1 MNYSSLQ
8 AAFGSSESNFSD
20 ITPRQ
25 STNELNLKNN
35 NVRDPIE
42 GLNDLIGKLPRD
54 LNDVVSARNSAKQ
67 ALNLDYDPSR
77 RFSRPEA
84 SKTAGMYPQ
93 QGYARNQPMGLAFDP
108 QHPLNE
114 KIMPIA
120 GYYDTN
126 RNNIFGNLL

>member
-42 GLNDLIGKLPRD
+42 GLTNLIGKLPRD
-54 LNDVVSARNSAKQ
+54 LNDTVSARNSAKQ

-84 SKTAGMYPQ
+84 SQTAGMYPQ

>member
-1 MNYSSLQ
+1 MNYATLG
-8 AAFGSSESNFSD
+8 AAFGSSELTYSEY
-20 ITPRQ
+20 TPRQ

-54 LNDVVSARNSAKQ
+54 LNDTVSARNSAKQ

>member
-1 MNYSSLQ
+1 MNYATLG
-8 AAFGSSESNFSD
+8 AAFGSSELTYSEY
-20 ITPRQ
+20 IPRQ

-84 SKTAGMYPQ
+84 SQTAGMYPQ

>member
-1 MNYSSLQ
+1 MNYATLG
-8 AAFGSSESNFSD
+8 AAFGSSEVTYSEY
-20 ITPRQ
+20 TPRQ

-42 GLNDLIGKLPRD
+42 GLSNLIGKLPRD
-54 LNDVVSARNSAKQ
+54 LNDTVSARNSAKQ

-77 RFSRPEA
+77 RYSRPEA

-93 QGYARNQPMGLAFDP
+93 QGYARNQPMGLAFDT

>member
-8 AAFGSSESNFSD
+8 ASFGSSESNFSD

-42 GLNDLIGKLPRD
+42 GLNDLIPKLPRD

-77 RFSRPEA
+77 RYSRPEA

-93 QGYARNQPMGLAFDP
+93 QGYARNQPMGLAFDT

>member
-1 MNYSSLQ
+1 MNYATLG

-20 ITPRQ
+20 ITTRQ
-25 STNELNLKNN
+25 ATNDLNIKNN

-42 GLNDLIGKLPRD
+42 GLTDLIGKLPRD
-54 LNDVVSARNSAKQ
+54 LNDTVSARNSAKQ
-67 ALNLDYDPSR
+67 AINLDFDPSR

-108 QHPLNE
+108 QHPLNQ

>member
-1 MNYSSLQ
+1 MNYGTLQ
-8 AAFGSSESNFSD
+8 AAFGSSEMNYSQF
-20 ITPRQ
+20 TPMQ
-25 STNELNLKNN
+25 STNVLNLKNN
-35 NVRDPIE
+35 NVREPIE
-42 GLNDLIGKLPRD
+42 GLEDKIGKLPRD
-54 LNDVVSARNSAKQ
+54 LNDTVSARSSAKQ
-67 ALNLDYDPSR
+67 ALNLDFNPAH

-93 QGYARNQPMGLAFDP
+93 QGYARNQPMGLAFDAL
-108 QHPLNE
+108 HPLNE

>member
-1 MNYSSLQ
+1 MNYANLG
-8 AAFGSSESNFSD
+8 AAFGSSEVTYSEY
-20 ITPRQ
+20 TPRQ

-42 GLNDLIGKLPRD
+42 GLTNLIGKLPRD

-77 RFSRPEA
+77 RYSRPEA

-93 QGYARNQPMGLAFDP
+93 QGYARNQPMGLAFDT

>member
-1 MNYSSLQ
+1 MNYNTLGS
-8 AAFGSSESNFSD
+8 AFGASELNYSEYN
-20 ITPRQ
+20 PRQ

-35 NVRDPIE
+35 NVGEAIE
-42 GLNDLIGKLPRD
+42 GLNDIIGKLPRD
-54 LNDVVSARNSAKQ
+54 LNDTVSARNSSKQ
-67 ALNLDYDPSR
+67 ALNLDFNPAR

-84 SKTAGMYPQ
+84 SQTAGMYPQ

-108 QHPLNE
+108 AHPLNE

-120 GYYDTN
+120 GYYDVN

>member
-1 MNYSSLQ
+1 MNYANLG
-8 AAFGSSESNFSD
+8 AAFGSSELTYSEY
-20 ITPRQ
+20 TPRQ

-42 GLNDLIGKLPRD
+42 GLTNLIGKLPRD
-54 LNDVVSARNSAKQ
+54 LNDTVSARNSAKQ

-77 RFSRPEA
+77 RYSRPEA

-93 QGYARNQPMGLAFDP
+93 QGYARNQPMGLAFDT

>member
-1 MNYSSLQ
+1 MNYSTLG
-8 AAFGSSESNFSD
+8 AAFGSSELTYSEY
-20 ITPRQ
+20 TPRQ

-42 GLNDLIGKLPRD
+42 GLNDLIGKPPRD
-54 LNDVVSARNSAKQ
+54 LNDTVSARNSAKQ
-67 ALNLDYDPSR
+67 ALNLDFDPSR

-93 QGYARNQPMGLAFDP
+93 QGYARHQPMGLAFDP

-126 RNNIFGNLL
+126 RNNMFGNLL

>member
-1 MNYSSLQ
+1 MNYATLG
-8 AAFGSSESNFSD
+8 AAYGSSESNFSD

-35 NVRDPIE
+35 NIRDPIE

-67 ALNLDYDPSR
+67 VLNLDYDPSR

-84 SKTAGMYPQ
+84 SRTAGMYPQ

>member
-1 MNYSSLQ
+1 MNYSSLG
-8 AAFGSSESNFSD
+8 AAFGSSELTYSEY
-20 ITPRQ
+20 TPRQ

-42 GLNDLIGKLPRD
+42 GLTNLIGKLPRD
-54 LNDVVSARNSAKQ
+54 LNDTVSARNSAKQ

-77 RFSRPEA
+77 RYSRPEA

-93 QGYARNQPMGLAFDP
+93 QGYARNQPMGLAFDT

>member
-1 MNYSSLQ
+1 MNYATLG
-8 AAFGSSESNFSD
+8 AAFGSSELTYSEY
-20 ITPRQ
+20 TPRQ

-35 NVRDPIE
+35 NVRDPVE

-67 ALNLDYDPSR
+67 ALNLDYDPTR

-93 QGYARNQPMGLAFDP
+93 QGYARNQPMGLAFDT

>member
-1 MNYSSLQ
+1 MNYATLG
-8 AAFGSSESNFSD
+8 AAFGSSEVNYSEY
-20 ITPRQ
+20 TPRQ

-42 GLNDLIGKLPRD
+42 GLTDLIGKLPRD

-126 RNNIFGNLL
+126 RNNMFGNLL

>member
-1 MNYSSLQ
+1 MNYATLG
-8 AAFGSSESNFSD
+8 AAFGSSELNYSEY
-20 ITPRQ
+20 TPRQ
-25 STNELNLKNN
+25 ATNELNLKNN
-35 NVRDPIE
+35 NVRQPIE
-42 GLNDLIGKLPRD
+42 GLEDKIGKLPRD
-54 LNDVVSARNSAKQ
+54 LNDTVSARSSAKQ
-67 ALNLDYDPSR
+67 ALNLDFNPHH

-120 GYYDTN
+120 GFYDTN